1 VIHENQPHGTCEAFR
16 LTLPSVLAA
25 GGLLI
30 VLSGCAVTADLDRV
44 SAETAAL
51 QEEVAEAPPP
61 AAVERPRQ
69 PASYVVRGK
78 RYHVKP
84 RSEGHVEQ
92 GLASW
97 YGPRFHGRRT
107 SSGERYDM
115 YAMTAAH
122 KTLPLPTYAEVVN
135 LENGRSTVVKINDRG
150 PFKDG
155 RVVDLSYAA
164 AKQLGVVQPGL
175 AKVELRAIDPVRAP
189 ASIEAAPTV
198 AAVTQPVAPEAAP
211 AVAAAGPDTASTGA
225 IAAPQLAQAAPA
237 LGTDPGAA
245 AVYLQVGAFGD
256 RLNAEELR
264 TRLVRQ
270 LAEQVHVRTA
280 DGSRAP
286 LYKVHVGPL
295 PSAAKAKGVSDQL
308 ASLGLT
314 DALVVVD

>member
-1 VIHENQPHGTCEAFR
+1 MIDENQWYGTCAVFGSTLRSAF
-16 LTLPSVLAA
+16 LG

-30 VLSGCAVTADLDRV
+30 VLSGCAVTAGIDGV
-44 SAETAAL
+44 AVETAGV
-51 QEEVAEAPPP
+51 QEDVVEAAPP
-61 AAVERPRQ
+61 AVKPRSRG
-69 PASYVVRGK
+69 PASYVVLGK
-78 RYHVKP
+78 RYQVKP
-84 RSEGHVEQ
+84 TSEGYVER

-97 YGPRFHGRRT
+97 YGPKFHGRRT

-115 YAMTAAH
+115 HAMTAAH

-135 LENGRSTVVKINDRG
+135 LQNGRSAVVKINDRG

-164 AKQLGVVQPGL
+164 AKELGVVKPGV
-175 AKVELRAIDPVRAP
+175 AMVEVRAIDPAPTP
-189 ASIEAAPTV
+189 ASSEAGLI
-198 AAVTQPVAPEAAP
+198 
-211 AVAAAGPDTASTGA
+211 VAAADPPPAPQPAAAVAEGLVAPAAST
-225 IAAPQLAQAAPA
+225 PVPSPVLLADADS
-237 LGTDPGAA
+237 GTGGAA
-245 AVYLQVGAFGD
+245 SGVYLQVGAFGD

-264 TRLVRQ
+264 KRLVRQ

-295 PSAAKAKGVSDQL
+295 PSRKEARDVSQQL

-314 DALVVVD
+314 DARVVQE